1 MTDSALLEAPAL
13 DRGSPLP
20 SPTVSHSAFIDIG
33 WVSALGC
40 VSALVACL
48 LSGISIFLH
57 LAHYA
62 FPSLQKYVV
71 RILLFVPVYAVSS
84 LVILIVPSQFVYI
97 EALRDMWEAVVVYSF
112 FCLILSRCGGE
123 DTCASALSRDPGSV
137 RHPQPVPCL
146 LRVWKKLLR
155 LPATEAALPPLGR
168 RFGQNDVAHAVSG
181 KEKEG
186 PRAERAGEEGSNPA
200 SAQTARTPPGFY
212 GREAR
217 RDRYGSNRDRR
228 QNAWF
233 GEDSVLMCRED
244 VPTDLAFVKCCKRWI
259 LQFIFVKP
267 TMALVSLVM
276 FSVGKYHTFG
286 FQVPY
291 MIIYNI
297 SICGALYALGLFY
310 LATRK
315 LPALLQFHPVA
326 KFFAMKLVI
335 VATWY
340 QAFFLGIIDGMT
352 VRDVTKW
359 TNWLLCIEMPLFAL
373 LNAYAYPVLEFLPS
387 AEAHEPHSLSSY
399 DPFQSSSA
407 PGNVTVGKAVS
418 SSTADLPGLDKAQ
431 PGVVQGVAI
440 GDVAQG
446 GGSPKPSSPQNGNN
460 FALAASSSSSA
471 FSEVGGAV
479 AAAASKIDATLH
491 VAATTIGRP
500 FHGIS
505 CVADPAARE
514 VALRNVKDAVLMSD
528 VVTDAYYNF
537 HAKYNQHALLINEP
551 PPETQSPRESVR
563 DDSPFN
569 SPRSKQTG
577 LSVGAALS
585 SSEPS
590 VPTSAPSAPSL
601 SSLSSSVPSF
611 SLKFVPEAGSRL
623 SSAPASCSSRE
634 DPRKKDEFFALFP
647 AEATR
652 EAETVEGETCRDSEG
667 HAVHAVR
674 VTSSASH
681 PGVP

>member
-1 MTDSALLEAPAL
+1 MDDPSLLEAPAL
-13 DRGSPLP
+13 DRGTPLSSPA
-20 SPTVSHSAFIDIG
+20 VSHSAFIDVG
-33 WVSALGC
+33 WVSALGSVC
-40 VSALVACL
+40 ALVASL

-84 LVILIVPSQFVYI
+84 LVILFMPSQFVYI

-112 FCLILSRCGGE
+112 FCLILARCGGE
-123 DTCASALSRDPGSV
+123 DACAGALSRDPGSV
-137 RHPQPVPCL
+137 RHPQPVPF
-146 LRVWKKLLR
+146 LLR
-155 LPATEAALPPLGR
+155 LWKKILRLPPTEAAALTPPAGR
-168 RFGQNDVAHAVSG
+168 CFGPEAPTHATARPTSSD
-181 KEKEG
+181 KSAQ
-186 PRAERAGEEGSNPA
+186 RERRTAGETNFYVREPS
-200 SAQTARTPPGFY
+200 RREVY
-212 GREAR
+212 GRQTR
-217 RDRYGSNRDRR
+217 RHSG
-228 QNAWF
+228 AACCF
-233 GEDSVLMCRED
+233 GEDSMFLCRED
-244 VPTDLAFVKCCKRWI
+244 LPTDLAFVKCCKRWI

-267 TMALVSLVM
+267 TMALVSLIM
-276 FSVGKYHTFG
+276 FSVGKYHSFC

-326 KFFAMKLVI
+326 KFLAMKLVI

-359 TNWLLCIEMPLFAL
+359 TNWLLCVEMPLFAL
-373 LNAYAYPVLEFLPS
+373 LNAYAYPVVEFLPG
-387 AEAHEPHSLSSY
+387 AGARETTVSY
-399 DPFQSSSA
+399 EGHFQSSDSGSSA
-407 PGNVTVGKAVS
+407 VGKS
-418 SSTADLPGLDKAQ
+418 SSTVDGSGLDKNRSML
-431 PGVVQGVAI
+431 VHQGVAV
-440 GDVAQG
+440 GDVARCEDSSGKQG
-446 GGSPKPSSPQNGNN
+446 GQAGKKLENS
-460 FALAASSSSSA
+460 ASTSSSA

-551 PPETQSPRESVR
+551 P
-563 DDSPFN
+563 F
-569 SPRSKQTG
+569 
-577 LSVGAALS
+577 A
-585 SSEPS
+585 SEP
-590 VPTSAPSAPSL
+590 
-601 SSLSSSVPSF
+601 
-611 SLKFVPEAGSRL
+611 GSRG
-623 SSAPASCSSRE
+623 SSAPAVCSDE
-634 DPRKKDEFFALFP
+634 RKEQFFFP
-647 AEATR
+647 PKTGEEAADGFPSAERA
-652 EAETVEGETCRDSEG
+652 AETP
-667 HAVHAVR
+667 
-674 VTSSASH
+674 SS
-681 PGVP
+681 VPHSRTE